1 MNTST
6 RPRQKMSIAGAG
18 SFTQAADAAKPAPAK
33 ALSKT
38 PATRTGRVA
47 LPFWVPVAA
56 RQQLKHVVT
65 DLNMTAQ
72 EALTE
77 ALNDW
82 FTKQG
87 KPPIA

>member
-1 MNTST
+1 MTSKPRSKMN
-6 RPRQKMSIAGAG
+6 IAG
-18 SFTQAADAAKPAPAK
+18 SFTQAAEEANATIQEAKPRAQ
-33 ALSKT
+33 
-38 PATRTGRVA
+38 PATRTGRVSC
-47 LPFWVPVAA
+47 PFWIPAAA
-56 RQQLKHVVT
+56 RQQLKHIVT

-82 FTKQG
+82 FTKHG